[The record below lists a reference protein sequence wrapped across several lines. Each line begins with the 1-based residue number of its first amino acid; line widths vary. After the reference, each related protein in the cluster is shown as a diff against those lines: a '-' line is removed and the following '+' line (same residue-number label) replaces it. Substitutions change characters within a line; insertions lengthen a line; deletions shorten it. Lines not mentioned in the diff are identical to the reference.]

1 MDIAINLLFRDN
13 YQNYVQQWASYDD
26 EDELKTVSQK
36 NYHNTRNEKV
46 ETLYILVSY
55 RYQSTAQIIDCQ
67 LSVLVSF
74 STFLLLIEWY

>member
-55 RYQSTAQIIDCQ
+55 INQ
-67 LSVLVSF
+67 LHK
-74 STFLLLIEWY
+74 LLTVKLAF